1 MTRRAVWAAA
11 GLTAFVVAAYAIP
24 QAGSGGGAPTASA
37 AGVCQSSP
45 SGLAPGARVVIPITG
60 PYLLTSNYGP
70 RWGTLHQG
78 IDFAA
83 GGTPAI
89 VAAAA
94 GTVTFA
100 GWAGDAG
107 QMVQIDHGDGIVT
120 KSMHLS
126 RVDVRQ
132 GVAVHPGTQIGL
144 QGNTGDSTGPHLHFQ
159 VEVAGSPVDPRAW
172 LAAAGIAVPQ
182 EGGSGDGSAA
192 GSAPVVSP
200 RSPQCDTAAAG
211 VNEGAIPADYRSW
224 VMKAGQVCREIP
236 ASVVAAQIDAE
247 SGWNP
252 RAVSPAGAQGLSQ
265 FMPGTWAAYGRD
277 DDGNGR
283 VSPYDAGDAI
293 MAQARYDC
301 EIAASLRGVVAGD
314 LLDLTLA
321 GYNAGPGAVMLH
333 GGVPPYAETRAYV
346 AKIRGLAS
354 GKYAKA
360 AS

>member
-1 MTRRAVWAAA
+1 MY
-11 GLTAFVVAAYAIP
+11 LPDVA
-24 QAGSGGGAPTASA
+24 
-37 AGVCQSSP
+37 
-45 SGLAPGARVVIPITG
+45 
-60 PYLLTSNYGP
+60 
-70 RWGTLHQG
+70 
-78 IDFAA
+78 
-83 GGTPAI
+83 
-89 VAAAA
+89 
-94 GTVTFA
+94 
-100 GWAGDAG
+100 
-107 QMVQIDHGDGIVT
+107 QIDGVT
-120 KSMHLS
+120 S
-126 RVDVRQ
+126 
-132 GVAVHPGTQIGL
+132 
-144 QGNTGDSTGPHLHFQ
+144 
-159 VEVAGSPVDPRAW
+159 
-172 LAAAGIAVPQ
+172 
-182 EGGSGDGSAA
+182 
-192 GSAPVVSP
+192 SAPVWRDPSAQLGDALLPLVAVPTDRLDSLVHLPDSARLPDVAALRTDDAGGVPIPDGAARLTVSMDLSVGLDP
-200 RSPQCDTAAAG
+200 WQELAL
-211 VNEGAIPADYRSW
+211 
-224 VMKAGQVCREIP
+224 GQVPETSRQNSIANGDTDEQSI
-236 ASVVAAQIDAE
+236 AAQIDAE